1 MSTQPKQETNRFFHR
16 NGVLEMEETFRGQKL
31 HGRRRTWHRNGQLA
45 MEEFYL
51 DGLLHGTI
59 RQWNEDGKLLGSCE
73 VQHGT
78 GLQKSWH
85 DNGKLRHEFNTVD
98 GEFCGRDRVWLQDGT
113 LISDLIYLQGRP
125 VTVAKYRRA
134 AAKDARLPKLRGGNP
149 VRTPRKSRAVKKHI
163 LDVFVAGLLKKRNQA
178 EALEWLN
185 AAGKRARTLGRFK
198 NVGIASKFVEE
209 LYQAGAIKVIAPD
222 IYEGKRGE
230 QFSDSLLVKLPK
242 SASERKA
249 IRAICQQI
257 RKNDHGA
264 FQPDEDLG
272 ESHLYILLY

>member
-31 HGRRRTWHRNGQLA
+31 HGRRRTWHRNGQTA
-45 MEEFYL
+45 TEEFYL
-51 DGLLHGTI
+51 DGLLHGI
-59 RQWNEDGKLLGSCE
+59 VRQWNEDGKLLGSYE

-85 DNGKLRHEFNTVD
+85 DNGKVRHEFNTV
-98 GEFCGRDRVWLQDGT
+98 GGKFCGRDHLWLRDGT
-113 LISDLIYLQGRP
+113 LISDVIYLHGRP
-125 VTVAKYRRA
+125 VSVAEYRKA
-134 AAKDARLPKLRGGNP
+134 MAKDPSLPKLRGGDLVKIP
-149 VRTPRKSRAVKKHI
+149 RETRTSKKHI

-185 AAGKRARTLGRFK
+185 AAGKRAKTLGRFK
-198 NVGIASKFVEE
+198 SVEIASKFVEQ

-222 IYEGKRGE
+222 IYDGKRGE
-230 QFSDSLLVKLPK
+230 QFSDGLLVKLPK
-242 SASERKA
+242 SASQRKA
-249 IRAICQQI
+249 IRAVCEQL
-257 RKNDHGA
+257 RKNDRGA

-272 ESHLYILLY
+272 EAYLYILMY